1 MAAIISH
8 TMPETI
14 DGAEMPKSKRPSDS
28 AFKQQRLPAW
38 QPVLTAGTVLPAFFL
53 IGILFIP
60 IGAFLLMSS
69 NSINEFVYDY
79 THCKPDSGNQTC
91 AEIISA
97 NSGKNCMCTIR
108 FELEKDF
115 LGRVYMYYGLTNYY
129 QNHRRYVKSR
139 DDDQLLGRLSS
150 VPSSDCAPFAY
161 VDDDDRIPIAPC
173 GAIANSLFS
182 DKFELYSVDHGSPV
196 PLLQTEI
203 AWPSDRQIKF
213 RNPDG
218 DLKEALRGF
227 SRPKAWTRELWELDL
242 SNKENNGFQ
251 NEDLIVWM
259 RTAALPT
266 FRKLHRRIDHSHEL
280 FQDGL
285 SKGNYS
291 LNVMYSYSVT
301 EFDGTKK
308 FILSTTSL
316 LGGKN
321 PFLGFAYIVVGSVC
335 LLLGCV
341 LLIIHLKCNKSN
353 GGISSVHQRSSSRP

>member
-1 MAAIISH
+1 
-8 TMPETI
+8 MPDTV
-14 DGAEMPKSKRPSDS
+14 DGPEVPKSKRPSDS

-38 QPVLTAGTVLPAFFL
+38 QPVLTAGTVLPAFFI
-53 IGILFIP
+53 IGIVFIP
-60 IGAFLLMSS
+60 IGALLLISS

-79 THCKPDSGNQTC
+79 THCMPDIGNQTC
-91 AEIISA
+91 AEIISQ
-97 NSGKNCMCTIR
+97 SPGTTCECTVR
-108 FELEKDF
+108 FELPKDF
-115 LGRVYMYYGLTNYY
+115 IGRVYMYYGLTNYF

-161 VDDDDRIPIAPC
+161 ADDEDQIPIAPC

-182 DKFELYSVDHGSPV
+182 DKFELYSLKLGRKV

-203 AWPSDRQIKF
+203 AWPSDRHIKF
-213 RNPDG
+213 RNPEG

-227 SRPKAWTRELWELDL
+227 RRPKAWSLELWELDET
-242 SNKENNGFQ
+242 NKENNGFQ

-266 FRKLHRRIDHSHEL
+266 FRKLHRRIDHSQEL
-280 FQDGL
+280 FEEGL
-285 SKGNYS
+285 NKGNYS
-291 LNVMYSYSVT
+291 LRVMYSYSVI
-301 EFDGTKK
+301 EFEGTKK

-321 PFLGFAYIVVGSVC
+321 PFLGFAYIVVGSAC
-335 LLLGCV
+335 LLLGIV
-341 LLIIHLKCNKSN
+341 LLIIHLKCSKTN

>member
-1 MAAIISH
+1 
-8 TMPETI
+8 MPETVE
-14 DGAEMPKSKRPSDS
+14 GAEVPKTKRPSDS

-53 IGILFIP
+53 IGIVFIP
-60 IGAFLLMSS
+60 IGVLLLISS
-69 NSINEFVYDY
+69 NSITEFVYDY
-79 THCKPDSGNQTC
+79 THCVSDTGNQTC
-91 AEIISA
+91 AEIISRSS
-97 NSGKNCMCTIR
+97 NKGTDCECTIA
-108 FELEKDF
+108 FELPEDF
-115 LGRVYMYYGLTNYY
+115 LGKVYLYYGMTNYY

-150 VPSSDCAPFAY
+150 TPSSDCAPFAY
-161 VDDDDRIPIAPC
+161 IDEEEQKPIAPC

-182 DKFELYSVDHGSPV
+182 DRFEMYSVTLDRKV

-218 DLKEALRGF
+218 DLEEALRGF
-227 SRPKAWTRELWELDL
+227 SSPKAWNRPLWELDKT
-242 SNKENNGFQ
+242 NKDNNGFQ

-266 FRKLHRRIDHSHEL
+266 FRKLHRRIDHSQDG
-280 FQDGL
+280 FQEGL
-285 SKGNYS
+285 SKGNYTFK
-291 LNVMYSYSVT
+291 VMYSYSVI
-301 EFDGTKK
+301 EFEGTKK

-321 PFLGFAYIVVGSVC
+321 PFLGFAYIIVGSVC
-335 LLLGCV
+335 LLLGLV
-341 LLIIHLKCNKSN
+341 LLIIHVKCNKTN
-353 GGISSVHQRSSSRP
+353 GGISNVHQRSSSRP